1 MIIVLGGGPAGRI
14 AAVHLAEEGADVMMI
29 EAGAIGGQCLNFGCM
44 LVCGLNDAA
53 RFMAA
58 SGRFHR
64 LGLFDSVP
72 SLSFPKLMEELV
84 SVQKTIAG
92 VLDAETKESGV
103 EIIYGKDAGLDGGSV
118 TVGDETLC
126 PDAVIAATGSHP
138 LIPDIPGTGLPGVLT
153 PHTIPAM
160 KSLPASLAIIGG
172 GIMAAE
178 FAYIFS
184 AFGTRVHLLSR
195 SGFLKNI
202 DPHLR
207 ELAIRELAGVTV
219 TENCRVTG
227 IAGENRARS
236 ILYTAGGKDQE
247 QEVESVLIAGGLV
260 PRTEKLAGL
269 AKGPSGEVIVDGR
282 MRTSVAGVYAAGDV
296 CGPPYLTPVARREG
310 WVAAENILGRDCTMD
325 YGCIPQSLN
334 LASEFGFVRQEGGNA
349 LTLRV
354 PGPAGPGTFWSVPF
368 RDTGISKVSVD
379 ADNGRILSVGSAG
392 PGSGI
397 IAGYMA
403 FLMRNGFSAE
413 DLTPFLEVHPSTDGI
428 QGLLKYAAGYI
439 RKNSSG

>member
-14 AAVHLAEEGADVMMI
+14 AAVHLADAGADVRMVEGGI
-29 EAGAIGGQCLNFGCM
+29 IGGQCLNFGCM

-53 RFMAA
+53 RVIAV

-92 VLDAETKESGV
+92 VLDAETKGSGV
-103 EIIYGKDAGLDGGSV
+103 EIIYGNDASLDGRSV
-118 TVGDETLC
+118 TVGNETLC
-126 PDAVIAATGSHP
+126 PDAVIAATGSRP
-138 LIPDIPGTGLPGVLT
+138 LIPDIPGTDLPGVLN
-153 PHTIPAM
+153 PHTIPGM

-184 AFGTRVHLLSR
+184 TFGTKVHLLSR

-207 ELAIRELAGVTV
+207 ELAIRELAGVTI
-219 TENCRVTG
+219 TENCRVTAIG
-227 IAGENRARS
+227 GKDRARS
-236 ILYTAGGKDQE
+236 ILYTTGDKDHE
-247 QEVESVLIAGGLV
+247 QEIESVLIAGGLV
-260 PRTEKLAGL
+260 PRSEKLAGL
-269 AKGPSGEVIVDGR
+269 AKGPSGEVIVDDR

-334 LASEFGFVRQEGGNA
+334 LASEFGFVKQDADNA

-368 RDTGISKVSVD
+368 RDTGISKASVD
-379 ADNGRILSVGSAG
+379 ADDGRLLSIASAG

-403 FLMRNGFSAE
+403 FLMKNGFSAD
-413 DLTPFLEVHPSTDGI
+413 DLTSFLEVHPSTDGI
-428 QGLLKYAAGYI
+428 QGLLKYAAGFI
-439 RKNSSG
+439 RKTSSG